1 MSQTVFRV
9 GPKTVTPVDADVP
22 REIVVTTNRTGQDTT
37 PPCPRCR
44 GIVWTV
50 VEAERKWSMRDDPP
64 KVQRLRSEEHTSELQ
79 SHVNLVCR
87 LLLEKKKKKQNT
99 TPIDTIKQ

>member
-64 KVQRLRSEEHTSELQ
+64 KVQRLRCAGCGWLRHPRQKYAFKEGSS
-79 SHVNLVCR
+79 
-87 LLLEKKKKKQNT
+87 
-99 TPIDTIKQ
+99 